1 MQETFLK
8 LLTHLESG
16 GHTANLRGWLFT
28 VAANACRDRMRRR
41 LRWLPWTPANEPSV
55 DTRTAAGRGRPA
67 PGGAP
72 CAAATR
78 APRSASPHAQSAG
91 TVVSRNLDRR
101 PDTRVVR
108 GPPAGA
114 RRGPLG
120 AGHPWPPPLFRTL
133 QEIVM
138 KCLDD
143 AQVQA
148 LVDNEAAADVRAHA
162 ASCARCAARIEQ
174 RRTVIDACPAGA
186 GPSSTDGRHAAATRR
201 TGRRVL
207 LAARRDPAARDWRA
221 SRPAGAVL
229 PGAARR
235 SRWRRSQP
243 CSSSCRW
250 SRAPRPCRRP
260 RFWPNRRIG
269 WRRTASAGVELLEY
283 ELVLDGVPRE
293 MMPDNDNGTYRVS
306 QVIDHNSPGPL
317 PLFELRT

>member
-8 LLTHLESG
+8 LLTHLEAG

-55 DTRTAAGRGRPA
+55 DPA
-67 PGGAP
+67 PLPDEDGRLRAARR
-72 CAAATR
+72 CAAAAR

-91 TVVSRNLDRR
+91 TVLSRNLDRR

-148 LVDNEAAADVRAHA
+148 LVDNEAADDVRAHA
-162 ASCARCAARIEQ
+162 ASCARCAARIEK

-186 GPSSTDGRHAAATRR
+186 GHSSTDGRHAAAARR
-201 TGRRVL
+201 TGRRGL
-207 LAARRDPAARDWRA
+207 LGARRDPAARDWRA
-221 SRPAGAVL
+221 SRPVAPCCLERRRGHGGDARGRAHRRADGQGPRDRLGGRDSGQIRESAGAER
-229 PGAARR
+229 PARE
-235 SRWRRSQP
+235 
-243 CSSSCRW
+243 SSSSSTSSSSTGCPAR
-250 SRAPRPCRRP
+250 
-260 RFWPNRRIG
+260 
-269 WRRTASAGVELLEY
+269 
-283 ELVLDGVPRE
+283 
-293 MMPDNDNGTYRVS
+293 
-306 QVIDHNSPGPL
+306 
-317 PLFELRT
+317 